1 MILALE
7 SSCDETAVAV
17 FDPAAGLT
25 GEWVHS
31 QIALHEAY
39 GGVVP
44 DLASREHL
52 AHFGPLLRRALA
64 TIRPEQVTQ
73 IAVTNGP
80 GLAACLAMGL
90 ATAKSLGLAWRVP
103 VVGVNHLRA
112 HAFSPFIALHA
123 ANPAAFDAEFA
134 KLLPHLGLLVSG
146 GNTAL
151 FSIDETRRITL
162 IASTM
167 DDAAGE
173 ALDKGAKLLGLGYPG
188 GPQVEKLAATGN
200 PTAFAFPKAM
210 AQRSTLEF
218 SFSGLKT
225 SLRYQLEKMSPAEI
239 ETRKADLC
247 ASYQAAVFEALVR
260 KTRLAL
266 VGGPASLRAGSQEP
280 GLVGADLGRS
290 SGDGVST
297 LAPKNRDPA
306 AAGRASSAG
315 AFRAAST
322 PQRDSSPSSSRHPD
336 PAHAGEGSKDRPPSS
351 ESLSSQLSA
360 LSFNSFGLSG
370 GVANNQTLQR
380 LLENIAQAQNLPFLR
395 AQPQHTGDNAGMI
408 AFAAWA
414 ERETGGVNPAG
425 LDLTVEPSLPLALG
439 D

>member
-17 FDPAAGLT
+17 FDPARGLT

-52 AHFGPLLRRALA
+52 SHFGPLLTRVLA
-64 TIRPEQVTQ
+64 TVRPEQVAK

-90 ATAKSLGLAWRVP
+90 STAKSLGLAWSVP

-112 HAFSPFIALHA
+112 HAFSPFIGLHA
-123 ANPAAFDAEFA
+123 ANPTAFDAEFA
-134 KLLPHLGLLVSG
+134 QLLPHLGLLVSG

-151 FSIDETRRITL
+151 FSIDGERCIRL
-162 IASTM
+162 LASTM

-188 GPQVEKLAATGN
+188 GPQVEKLATAGN
-200 PTAFAFPKAM
+200 ASAFAFPKAV
-210 AQRSTLEF
+210 AQRASLEF

-225 SLRYQLEKMSPAEI
+225 SLRYQLEKMPATEI
-239 ETRKADLC
+239 ERSRADLC
-247 ASYQAAVFEALVR
+247 ASYQRAVFEALVR
-260 KTRLAL
+260 K
-266 VGGPASLRAGSQEP
+266 
-280 GLVGADLGRS
+280 
-290 SGDGVST
+290 ST
-297 LAPKNRDPA
+297 LALER
-306 AAGRASSAG
+306 GGYR
-315 AFRAAST
+315 
-322 PQRDSSPSSSRHPD
+322 
-336 PAHAGEGSKDRPPSS
+336 
-351 ESLSSQLSA
+351 
-360 LSFNSFGLSG
+360 SFGLSG
-370 GVANNQTLQR
+370 GVANNKTLQAG
-380 LLENIAQAQNLPFLR
+380 LERVAQAQGVPFFR
-395 AQPQHTGDNAGMI
+395 ALAQHTGDNAGMI

-414 ERETGGVNPAG
+414 EREVDGVNESG
-425 LDLTVEPSLPLALG
+425 LGLQIAPSLPLARA
-439 D
+439 

>member
-17 FDPAAGLT
+17 FDPARGLT

-52 AHFGPLLRRALA
+52 SHFGPLLARALA
-64 TIRPEQVTQ
+64 AVPAGKYSK

-90 ATAKSLGLAWRVP
+90 STAKSLALAWHLP

-123 ANPAAFDAEFA
+123 TNPAAFDAEFA

-151 FSIDETRRITL
+151 FSIDEFRRL
-162 IASTM
+162 RLLASTM

-173 ALDKGAKLLGLGYPG
+173 ALDKGAKLMGLGYPG

-200 PTAFAFPKAM
+200 ASAFEFPKAV
-210 AQRSTLEF
+210 AQRSSLEF

-225 SLRYQLEKMSPAEI
+225 SLRYQLEKMAPADI
-239 ETRKADLC
+239 ERRKADLG
-247 ASYQAAVFEALVR
+247 ASYQAAVFNALVR
-260 KTRLAL
+260 KSGLAL
-266 VGGPASLRAGSQEP
+266 ERGFVGRDHRIPPESDAVAVARR
-280 GLVGADLGRS
+280 GAE
-290 SGDGVST
+290 
-297 LAPKNRDPA
+297 
-306 AAGRASSAG
+306 
-315 AFRAAST
+315 T
-322 PQRDSSPSSSRHPD
+322 PPY
-336 PAHAGEGSKDRPPSS
+336 S
-351 ESLSSQLSA
+351 ETMA
-360 LSFNSFGLSG
+360 YRSFGLSG
-370 GVANNQTLQR
+370 GVANNKTLQAE
-380 LLENIAQAQNLPFLR
+380 LAKVAQGQNIPFFR

-414 ERETGGVNPAG
+414 ERETGGVNEGG
-425 LDLTVEPSLPLALG
+425 LGLGIAPSLPLAAG
-439 D
+439 